1 MVQFGAKVFQTKLS
15 RLSHKACRL
24 LSSPVLLRKLA
35 TIITRRNKKRKSAV
49 EDTWKQKRHLNKVFP
64 TTTITRFLVRQCSHI
79 ANNLSKSYSTQQQSC
94 SVRFSTAN
102 DEQCG
107 SHTRSHVMVFDK
119 TANYSLPRSRFGL
132 VTKRSSLGRS
142 VAWRD
147 KTGCEGDYA
156 KYGCSH
162 WLFWDWTRDWF
173 DVVSDCTTGMFWRTL
188 LLSLRFSDEKPP
200 CGCYKSLFIQ
210 LPIKLIKAPCI
221 IR

>member
-64 TTTITRFLVRQCSHI
+64 TTTITRFLVRQCSHL
-79 ANNLSKSYSTQQQSC
+79 ANNLSKSYSTQQQFC
-94 SVRFSTAN
+94 SVRLSTAN

-142 VAWRD
+142 VAW
-147 KTGCEGDYA
+147 
-156 KYGCSH
+156 
-162 WLFWDWTRDWF
+162 DWTRDWF
-173 DVVSDCTTGMFWRTL
+173 GVVSDCTTGMFWRTL
-188 LLSLRFSDEKPP
+188 LLSIRFSDEKPP
-200 CGCYKSLFIQ
+200 CGCDKSLFIQ

>member
-64 TTTITRFLVRQCSHI
+64 TTTITRFLVRQCSHL
-79 ANNLSKSYSTQQQSC
+79 ANNLSKSYSTQQQFC
-94 SVRFSTAN
+94 SVRLSTAN

-142 VAWRD
+142 VAW
-147 KTGCEGDYA
+147 
-156 KYGCSH
+156 
-162 WLFWDWTRDWF
+162 DWTRDWF
-173 DVVSDCTTGMFWRTL
+173 GVVSDCTTGMFWRTL
-188 LLSLRFSDEKPP
+188 LLSLRFSDEKQP
-200 CGCYKSLFIQ
+200 CGCDKSLFIQ
-210 LPIKLIKAPCI
+210 LPITLIKAPCI